1 MTKADL
7 VNQIYERAIV
17 SKKDAAKTLEMIF
30 DIIRENL
37 ENGES
42 INISGFGK
50 FTVREKRARTGRNPR
65 TGEEMEISARRV
77 VTFKPSVVLR
87 KAMSNTPDKTD
98 SE

>member
-1 MTKADL
+1 MTKSDL
-7 VNQIYERAIV
+7 VNHIYERAIV

-30 DIIRENL
+30 DIIKENL

-50 FTVREKRARTGRNPR
+50 FTVCEKRARIGRNPR
-65 TGEEMEISARRV
+65 TGEEMEISARKV

-87 KAMSNTPDKTD
+87 KAMNNTPDRPD
-98 SE
+98 LE